1 MFYLAFFYCHRFIG
15 IWFFVSLLRCSV
27 VRRFVVTF
35 YLSKGDSD
43 RKNGSDQSN
52 ISNYSR
58 QYVEN

>member
-1 MFYLAFFYCHRFIG
+1 MFYLAFFYCRRFIG

-27 VRRFVVTF
+27 VRRLVVTF

-43 RKNGSDQSN
+43 WKNGSDQSN